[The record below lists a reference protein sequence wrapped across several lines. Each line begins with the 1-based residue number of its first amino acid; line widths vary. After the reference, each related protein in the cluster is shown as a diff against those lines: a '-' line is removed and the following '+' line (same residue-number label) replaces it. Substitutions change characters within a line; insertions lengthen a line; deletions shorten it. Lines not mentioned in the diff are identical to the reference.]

1 MTGKA
6 HIVGTIW
13 SRIQKHAGN
22 TFYTKTGI
30 EFTYHIRNNYF
41 VLENT
46 NHTITRKQAEEALSI
61 KSDKVSDY
69 SKYQGYAYLWG
80 LLHDSRICG
89 Q

>member
-13 SRIQKHAGN
+13 SRIQNHAGN

-80 LLHDSRICG
+80 LLHDPRICE